1 MRHIRTRRR
10 YKVILILLCI
20 ICFTVFVENRVED
33 LIPQLKS
40 LAEAK
45 VEDALGG
52 KASFSIGSIDGGIIH
67 PIVLNDIRIKRMDAS
82 QFAQSFAID
91 SIRTN
96 YYIKD
101 VIRAVSG
108 SELSPLL
115 DKNSTTYVKFSV
127 KNGDVKGFVGLHG
140 DLSDSRIDGY
150 LTLFHDDRI
159 NFSGYIKNGKF
170 YAEIKPGRPGM
181 GSVRAFG
188 TISADSTFIVNFK
201 FDHLKVSG
209 FDIACD
215 AVLKNEFI
223 KNSDTNALDRIEGEF
238 EAHNL
243 ILNFKPFI
251 DIKTSYKIMRDS
263 VEVTDLSLGE
273 VFKAYGKISLKNPR
287 DMELTLLAN
296 NVSLSWL
303 MLTFGKKEA
312 TSALTG
318 TMSGKFE
325 LKGPLRKV
333 KVTSHFDIKGGTIG
347 GLNFDYMTATL
358 NGELPF
364 LKIEDSRITR
374 NSGYFALAGEL
385 DLRRLGKDNMFDN
398 VKLVT
403 DDTAI
408 TWDEWNSTKN
418 KDGQELNMKKNLVGH
433 FGFGYKKF
441 VKEDKIDESLR
452 DSDEVHFDYNLQAN
466 DSIKVTVGQDKD
478 FFGFEHKD
486 KF

>member
-20 ICFTVFVENRVED
+20 ICFTVFVENRVEE
-33 LIPQLKS
+33 LVPQLKS

-52 KASFSIGSIDGGIIH
+52 RASFSIGSIDGGIIH

-82 QFAQSFAID
+82 QFAQSLAID

-101 VIRAVSG
+101 VIKAVSG

-115 DKNSTTYVKFSV
+115 DKNSTAYVKFSGL
-127 KNGDVKGFVGLHG
+127 NGGIRGFIGLHG
-140 DLSDSRIDGY
+140 DLSDLRIDGY
-150 LTLFHDDRI
+150 LTLFHKDRI
-159 NFSGYIKNGKF
+159 NFSGYSKNGKF
-170 YAEIKPGRPGM
+170 YAEIRPAKPGM

-188 TISADSTFIVNFK
+188 TIAVDNMFMMNLK
-201 FDHLKVSG
+201 FDHLKIFG
-209 FDIACD
+209 LDIACD

-223 KNSDTNALDRIEGEF
+223 KDPDTGALDRVEGRF
-238 EAHNL
+238 ETRNM

-251 DIKTSYKIMRDS
+251 DIKTGYKITRDA
-263 VEVTDLSLGE
+263 VEVMDLNIGE
-273 VFKAYGKISLKNPR
+273 AFKAYGKVSLNKPR
-287 DMELTLLAN
+287 DTDLTLLAN

-303 MLTFGKKEA
+303 MLAFGRKEA
-312 TSALTG
+312 TSTLTG
-318 TMSGKFE
+318 TMSGKFT
-325 LKGPLRKV
+325 LKGPSGKMRM
-333 KVTSHFDIKGGTIG
+333 TSAFDIKGGTIG
-347 GLNFDYMTATL
+347 GLDFDYMTATL
-358 NGELPF
+358 SGELPF
-364 LKIEDSRITR
+364 LKIDDSRITR

-398 VKLVT
+398 IKLVT

-408 TWDEWNSTKN
+408 TWDEWNSTQGA
-418 KDGQELNMKKNLVGH
+418 DVQELNMKKNLVGR

-452 DSDEVHFDYNLQAN
+452 DSDEVHFDYRLQAN
-466 DSIKVTVGQDKD
+466 DSIKVMVGQDKD

>member
-20 ICFTVFVENRVED
+20 VCFTVFIENRVED

-52 KASFSIGSIDGGIIH
+52 KASFSIGSIDGGVIH

-82 QFAQSFAID
+82 QFAQNLAID

-101 VIRAVSG
+101 VIKVMTG

-115 DKNSTTYVKFSV
+115 DKNSTTYIKFSA
-127 KNGDVKGFVGLHG
+127 KNGGVRGFIGLHG

-150 LTLFHDDRI
+150 LTLFRGDRI
-159 NFSGYIKNGKF
+159 NFSGYIRNGKF
-170 YAEIKPGRPGM
+170 YAEIRPERTGM

-188 TISADSTFIVNFK
+188 IISADNVFTVNFK

-215 AVLKNEFI
+215 AALKNEFI
-223 KNSDTNALDRIEGEF
+223 KDPGTNALDRIEGRF
-238 EAHNL
+238 ETKNL
-243 ILNFKPFI
+243 ILNFKPFV
-251 DIKTSYKIMRDS
+251 DIKASYKIMRDS
-263 VEVTDLSLGE
+263 VEVVELDLGE
-273 VFKAYGKISLKNPR
+273 AFKAYGKVSLRNPK
-287 DMELTLLAN
+287 DVDLTLVAN

-303 MLTFGKKEA
+303 MLAFGKKEA
-312 TSALTG
+312 TSTLTG
-318 TMSGKFE
+318 AMSGKFT
-325 LKGPLRKV
+325 LKGPFRKM
-333 KVTSHFDIKGGTIG
+333 KMASSFDIRGGAIG

-398 VKLVT
+398 IKLIT

-408 TWDEWNSTKN
+408 TWDEWNSTQGK
-418 KDGQELNMKKNLVGH
+418 GVQELNMKKNLIGH
-433 FGFGYKKF
+433 FGFEYKKF
-441 VKEDKIDESLR
+441 VKEDAIDESLR

-466 DSIKVTVGQDKD
+466 DSIKVMVGQDKD

>member
-1 MRHIRTRRR
+1 MRHIRARRR
-10 YKVILILLCI
+10 YKVILILLCM
-20 ICFTVFVENRVED
+20 ICFTVFVENRIED

-52 KASFSIGSIDGGIIH
+52 KVNFSIGSIDGGIIH

-82 QFAQSFAID
+82 QFAQSLAID

-101 VIRAVSG
+101 VIKAVGG
-108 SELSPLL
+108 SDLSPLL
-115 DKNSTTYVKFSV
+115 DKNSTTYVKFSL
-127 KNGDVKGFVGLHG
+127 KDGEIKGFVGLYG
-140 DLSDSRIDGY
+140 DLSDSKVDGY
-150 LTLFHDDRI
+150 LTLFRGDRI
-159 NFSGYIKNGKF
+159 NFSGYIKDGKF

-188 TISADSTFIVNFK
+188 NVPTDNVFVVNFK
-201 FDHLKVSG
+201 FDHLKVFG
-209 FDIACD
+209 LDIACD
-215 AVLKNEFI
+215 AVLTNKFI
-223 KNSDTNALDRIEGEF
+223 KSSDPRALNCMEGEF
-238 EAHNL
+238 EADNL
-243 ILNFKPFI
+243 ILNFKPFV
-251 DIKTSYKIMRDS
+251 DIKTSYKIIRDS
-263 VEVTDLSLGE
+263 IEVTGFNLGE
-273 VFKAYGKISLKNPR
+273 AFKAYGKVSLKNPGDV
-287 DMELTLLAN
+287 DMTLLAN

-303 MLTFGKKEA
+303 MMAFGKKGA
-312 TSALTG
+312 ASTLAG

-325 LKGPLRKV
+325 LKGPFRKV
-333 KVTSHFDIKGGTIG
+333 NMTSSFNIKDGMIG
-347 GLNFDYMTATL
+347 SLNFDYLTATL

-385 DLRRLGKDNMFDN
+385 DLRRIDKNNMFDN
-398 VKLVT
+398 LKLIT

-408 TWDEWNSTKN
+408 TWDEWNSTQG
-418 KDGQELNMKKNLVGH
+418 KDVQELNMKKNLTGQ

-441 VKEDKIDESLR
+441 VKEGEIDESLR
-452 DSDEVHFDYNLQAN
+452 DSDEVHFDYSLQAN
-466 DSIKVTVGQDKD
+466 DSIKVMIGQDKD